1 MASKT
6 IKLKAKAE
14 NGEVTVKA
22 LIKHPMET
30 GRRKDKDTGELVPA
44 HFINEVTCTHKG
56 EPVLE
61 TVFLLQTELG
71 PDATPAE
78 KEVARLRKQAEG
90 MEKMLQKSEAEQQS
104 FREEADD
111 LEAELGF

>member
-6 IKLKAKAE
+6 IKLKAKAA

-44 HFINEVTCTHKG
+44 HYINEVTCTHKG
-56 EPVLE
+56 EPVL
-61 TVFLLQTELG
+61 TTDWGPTISKNPFLSFTFTGGAAGEEIELSWKDNKGGTES
-71 PDATPAE
+71 ATA
-78 KEVARLRKQAEG
+78 KI
-90 MEKMLQKSEAEQQS
+90 S
-104 FREEADD
+104 
-111 LEAELGF
+111 

>member
-30 GRRKDKDTGELVPA
+30 GRRKDKDSGKLVPA
-44 HFINEVTCTHKG
+44 HYINELTCTHKG
-56 EPVLE
+56 EPVLTTE
-61 TVFLLQTELG
+61 WGPTISKNPFLSFTFTGGAAGEEIQLSWKDNKG
-71 PDATPAE
+71 DSDSASATIT
-78 KEVARLRKQAEG
+78 
-90 MEKMLQKSEAEQQS
+90 
-104 FREEADD
+104 
-111 LEAELGF
+111 

>member
-44 HFINEVTCTHKG
+44 HYINEVTCSHKG
-56 EPVLE
+56 EPVMTTEWGPTISKNPFLSFKFTGGAAGEEIEMSWKDNKGGSE
-61 TVFLLQTELG
+61 T
-71 PDATPAE
+71 ATATI
-78 KEVARLRKQAEG
+78 
-90 MEKMLQKSEAEQQS
+90 S
-104 FREEADD
+104 
-111 LEAELGF
+111 